1 MILEFNG
8 KKPKISQNAFIA
20 ETAVLIGDVE
30 VEEGASIWFGAVL
43 RADIGKI
50 IVGKNAN
57 IQDNAVIHTDDGQ
70 TCFIGEN
77 VTVGHSAIIHS
88 AEISEN
94 ILIGMHATVLSG
106 AKIRPYCIIGANALV
121 LENAIIEEGSLAVG
135 VPAKI
140 VRKLTEEE
148 RNSIR
153 EHAIGYAGLAEKYKN
168 LL

>member
-1 MILEFNG
+1 MVLEFNG
-8 KKPKISQNAFIA
+8 KKPKISESAFIA

-50 IVGKNAN
+50 IVKKSVN
-57 IQDNAVIHTDDGQ
+57 IQDNAVIHTDEGQ
-70 TCFIGEN
+70 ICLIGDN

-94 ILIGMHATVLSG
+94 VLIGMHATVLSG
-106 AKIRPYCIIGANALV
+106 AKIAPYCIIGANSLV
-121 LENAIIEEGSLAVG
+121 LENALIEEGSLAVG
-135 VPAKI
+135 IPAKV
-140 VRKLTEEE
+140 VRKLSEKE

-153 EHAIGYAGLAEKYKN
+153 EHAIGYAGLAEKYKK
-168 LL
+168 

>member
-8 KKPKISQNAFIA
+8 KKPKISENAFIA

-57 IQDNAVIHTDDGQ
+57 IQDNAVIHTDEGQ
-70 TCFIGEN
+70 TCLIGKN

-88 AEISEN
+88 AEVSEN
-94 ILIGMHATVLSG
+94 VLVGMHATVLSG
-106 AKIRPYCIIGANALV
+106 AKIASYCIIGANALV
-121 LENAIIEEGSLAVG
+121 LENALVEEGSLAVG
-135 VPAKI
+135 VPAKV

-153 EHAIGYAGLAEKYKN
+153 KHAIGYAGLAEKYKK
-168 LL
+168 